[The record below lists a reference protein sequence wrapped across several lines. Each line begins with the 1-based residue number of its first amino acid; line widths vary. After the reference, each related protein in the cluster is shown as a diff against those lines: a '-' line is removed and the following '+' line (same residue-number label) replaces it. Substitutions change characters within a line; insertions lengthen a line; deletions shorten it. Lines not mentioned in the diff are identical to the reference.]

1 MTNEEV
7 TEFIKELR
15 EVSEKIV
22 GYVDHNAY
30 RRINKRNRLLTKA
43 ADLIESLQNTLM
55 IIDNQALDCTDL
67 LENHFKTQEEI
78 ERLKQQQDDYGEEI
92 K

>member
-7 TEFIKELR
+7 TDFIKKLK
-15 EVSEKIV
+15 EVSNQTTDVSNTKHAKFIGE
-22 GYVDHNAY
+22 
-30 RRINKRNRLLTKA
+30 RNVLLRKA
-43 ADLIESLQNTLM
+43 ADLIESLQNTL
-55 IIDNQALDCTDL
+55 ITIDTQALECANL
-67 LENHFKTQEEI
+67 LEDRFKTQEEI